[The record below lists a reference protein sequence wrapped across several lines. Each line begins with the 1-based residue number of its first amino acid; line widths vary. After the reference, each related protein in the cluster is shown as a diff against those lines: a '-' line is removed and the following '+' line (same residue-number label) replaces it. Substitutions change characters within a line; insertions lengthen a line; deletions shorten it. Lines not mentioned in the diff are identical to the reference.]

1 VFHVHLRD
9 STREQLQVPVG
20 LGEIDYARLIS
31 QLERVNF
38 TRTLSVEIMPEL
50 MDVSGRGVE
59 LRKVRLLLE
68 SLL

>member
-1 VFHVHLRD
+1 
-9 STREQLQVPVG
+9 LQVPVG
-20 LGEIDYARLIS
+20 LGELDYARLIT